1 MLKNLT
7 FDQICH
13 EHVTYYSLKTF
24 QKIIKKNNFKIID
37 FKLNEI
43 NGGSIEITCAKL
55 KSKFKEPTYKIKKL
69 ILDENKITDSAFSRF
84 NDRIKKIKKDTID
97 FVKNN
102 YDKKIIGY
110 GASTKG
116 NVVLNYCNIS
126 NKDIPFICDANN
138 I

>member
-1 MLKNLT
+1 M
-7 FDQICH
+7 
-13 EHVTYYSLKTF
+13 
-24 QKIIKKNNFKIID
+24 
-37 FKLNEI
+37 
-43 NGGSIEITCAKL
+43 
-55 KSKFKEPTYKIKKL
+55 
-69 ILDENKITDSAFSRF
+69 ILDENKITDSSFSRF

-126 NKDIPFICDANN
+126 NKDIPFICDANKFKYGKFTPGTN
-138 I
+138 IKIISKNKIKFIKPDYILV

>member
-55 KSKFKEPTYKIKKL
+55 KVNLRAHK
-69 ILDENKITDSAFSRF
+69 
-84 NDRIKKIKKDTID
+84 
-97 FVKNN
+97 
-102 YDKKIIGY
+102 
-110 GASTKG
+110 
-116 NVVLNYCNIS
+116 
-126 NKDIPFICDANN
+126 
-138 I
+138 